1 MTPPQALSNQLRTMS
16 EQLHGFTESVALLGA
31 EDRGQL
37 RELVLALTLAAD
49 DAQTLADA
57 AAPLHRAPWW
67 RRVFS

>member
-1 MTPPQALSNQLRTMS
+1 MSAQVLATQLRTMAG
-16 EQLHGFTESVALLGA
+16 QLHGFTESVALLGA
-31 EDRGQL
+31 DDRTEL
-37 RELVLALTLAAD
+37 RGLVLALTLAAD